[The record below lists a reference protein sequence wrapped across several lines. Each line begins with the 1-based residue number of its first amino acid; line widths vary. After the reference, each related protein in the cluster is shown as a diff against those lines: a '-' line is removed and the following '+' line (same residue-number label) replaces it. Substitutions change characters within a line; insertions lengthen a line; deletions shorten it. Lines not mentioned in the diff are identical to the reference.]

1 MVFLF
6 LINKT
11 KEIFVNMTN
20 GHYVCSMKRKIFR
33 EDILKAGQEIMFDY
47 GYNATGIK
55 QITDA
60 IEIPKGSFYNHFDN
74 KEAFGLE
81 VLENYCKNGIQL
93 HRNAL
98 IHLEGSPLVRLQNMY
113 KGLIAN
119 YTTNLGFKKGC
130 IMGNFSAELAD
141 THESFRQILD
151 NQFNQ
156 IQQIIAATLKEAQ
169 EEKEISTSLEPTS
182 TAGFILNSWHG
193 AIIRMKSTAN
203 ATPFEDFYQLIFNHI
218 LIK

>member
-1 MVFLF
+1 
-6 LINKT
+6 
-11 KEIFVNMTN
+11 MTN

-60 IEIPKGSFYNHFDN
+60 IDIPKGSFYNHFES
-74 KEAFGLE
+74 KEDFGLE
-81 VLENYCKNGIQL
+81 VLNNYCTNGVQL

-98 IHLEGSPLVRLQNMY
+98 IHAEGSPLTRLRNMY
-113 KGLIAN
+113 KRVISN
-119 YTTNLGFKKGC
+119 YETNLAFKKGC
-130 IMGNFSAELAD
+130 IMGNFSAEMAD
-141 THESFRQILD
+141 TNEKFRLVLD
-151 NQFNQ
+151 AQFNE
-156 IQQIIAATLKEAQ
+156 IQQIIATTLREAKE
-169 EEKEISTSLEPTS
+169 EGEINSNLNTNA

-203 ATPFEDFYQLIFNHI
+203 SKPFEDFYQLIFNHI
-218 LIK
+218 LTK

>member
-1 MVFLF
+1 
-6 LINKT
+6 
-11 KEIFVNMTN
+11 
-20 GHYVCSMKRKIFR
+20 MKRKIFR
-33 EDILKAGQEIMFDY
+33 EDILKAGQEIMFDN

-81 VLENYCKNGIQL
+81 VLENYCNNGVQM

-98 IHLEGSPLVRLQNMY
+98 INAEGSPLTRLQNMY
-113 KGLIAN
+113 KRIISN
-119 YTTNLGFKKGC
+119 YASNLAFKKGC

-141 THESFRQILD
+141 TNEKFRLILD
-151 NQFNQ
+151 NQFNE
-156 IQQIIAATLKEAQ
+156 IQTLIATTIKEAQ
-169 EEKEISTSLEPTS
+169 EEKEINPTLNPMA
-182 TAGFILNSWHG
+182 TAGFVLNSWHG

-218 LIK
+218 LTK